1 MRNDT
6 SREMN
11 RSNHSDWSRRS
22 AIDNETPL
30 LTKERRSEDTDG
42 NGTSIYRLLLKHH
55 QHMLFPE
62 NSIPGENGR
71 VDKCDWKVDSH
82 KTKESSMDTG
92 SSSGSSRSRSL
103 PSLYPRISDES
114 LEDDSS
120 ASISPFYR
128 EALEHAALVEEEEL
142 LLLWQHRENCSDPET
157 VTGGKAD
164 TESRSK
170 LEKQSSFYRSALED
184 AIGLEQDFQVGD
196 ESASKES
203 DHGPMQR
210 QSTICSFSSSS
221 SSSCVDT
228 LASISVD
235 SEPVPDLFQAER
247 CFSNLSISSCS
258 ERQDRTEMIAPNP
271 CLRFLDDYN
280 SEFSVTRS
288 SAIPYTTGSVLFT
301 TANEIETHTSRSGKK
316 CTSMEKRDLLDLEQ
330 NPNDFEDDQD
340 DEDLQ
345 MAIYLSRVESSA
357 ASSLNSEETRSASPS
372 TKGSRSVPDGEGK
385 NEGRSDPSQVSN
397 NPINIDQEFLMS
409 QFRAMEE
416 CQRNHPRANHS
427 SRDTTTN
434 ATSTSSRKKQTQRRR
449 SQLETRGATETRQA
463 ISNGDSHV
471 VKCNGCSRRLQAP
484 LHYSLVFCPKCQ
496 TVSPA

>member
-1 MRNDT
+1 
-6 SREMN
+6 MN
-11 RSNHSDWSRRS
+11 RSKYSDWSIHS
-22 AIDNETPL
+22 TIGTESPL
-30 LTKERRSEDTDG
+30 PTTERRSEDTDG
-42 NGTSIYRLLLKHH
+42 NSTSIYRLLLKHH
-55 QHMLFPE
+55 QHVLFPE
-62 NSIPGENGR
+62 NSIPGENDKA
-71 VDKCDWKVDSH
+71 DKCDWKVDTSEP
-82 KTKESSMDTG
+82 KESSMDTG
-92 SSSGSSRSRSL
+92 SSSGSSRSRSP

-114 LEDDSS
+114 MEDDPS

-142 LLLWQHRENCSDPET
+142 LLLRQHQENHSDTEP
-157 VTGGKAD
+157 VTGGTAG

-170 LEKQSSFYRSALED
+170 LEKESSFYRAALKD
-184 AIGLEQDFQVGD
+184 AMGSEQGFEVGE
-196 ESASKES
+196 ESASKEKH
-203 DHGPMQR
+203 DGPMHR

-228 LASISVD
+228 LKSTSVD

-247 CFSNLSISSCS
+247 CFSNLSISSVS
-258 ERQDRTEMIAPNP
+258 ERQGRTEMIPPNR
-271 CLRFLDDYN
+271 CLDDYN
-280 SEFSVTRS
+280 SGFSVTRS
-288 SAIPYTTGSVLFT
+288 SAMPYTAGSVLFT
-301 TANEIETHTSRSGKK
+301 TANEIETHVPRSGKNFK
-316 CTSMEKRDLLDLEQ
+316 STEKKDLLDLEQ
-330 NPNDFEDDQD
+330 NPNDFED

-357 ASSLNSEETRSASPS
+357 ASSLNSEETRSASLS
-372 TKGSRSVPDGEGK
+372 TKGSRSAPDGEGK
-385 NEGRSDPSQVSN
+385 NEGRSDRSQVSN

-416 CQRNHPRANHS
+416 CQRNHPRTNNS

-471 VKCNGCSRRLQAP
+471 VKCNGCNRRLQAP